1 MIGLEMLGYFSDKED
16 SQSYSV
22 KVMKW
27 VYPSQGNF
35 ISANQKKNHSERL
48 KASYAKHSRIN
59 CQTFSSDIALTKID
73 FSDHLNY
80 WNFGYNAIM
89 LLRFLE
95 TKAITKPATRWKR
108 GLSKN
113 GGDYQSIVF
122 F

>member
-1 MIGLEMLGYFSDKED
+1 MGLSEPRKLYLGKS
-16 SQSYSV
+16 
-22 KVMKW
+22 
-27 VYPSQGNF
+27 
-35 ISANQKKNHSERL
+35 KKNHSERL